1 MAMHRPP
8 PRSIAGILQN
18 LGPGLI
24 VAGAIVGS
32 GELVATTKTGA
43 EAGFWLLWLILIGCV
58 IKVFAQVEFGR
69 VTVTEG
75 KTALEALDS
84 VPGPRRRVNWI
95 VWYWL
100 IMTVVGLAQLGG
112 IVGGVGQ
119 ALALAAPL
127 TDEGRVFNEVQGRRI
142 DAQVESAI
150 MSRREDVPADEA
162 SRLTLVRDA
171 AADEARAMDEPPDPF
186 LWAALLAI
194 PTAVLLVL
202 GRYKLVQIVSLVLV
216 AAFTAVTVLT
226 VFLLQMQEDW
236 AISGGDIAD
245 GMSVRLPP
253 ERGGLN
259 PMHTA
264 LAAFGIIGV
273 GAAELIMYPYWCLEK
288 GYARDT
294 GRDDGSDAWVERA
307 RGWLRVMR
315 WDALLSMFVY
325 TVGTIAFYLLGA
337 AVLGRCG
344 LNPEKGDLVRTLSEM
359 YAPVFG
365 EWAPALF
372 LVGAFAVL
380 YSTYFV
386 ASASYA
392 RVCADAVRVFG
403 VGGRTEADREWWRKF
418 FCAFFPLA
426 SCVIFVFVRSPGA
439 LILTAGVSQVLMLP
453 MLAFAALWFRYKRS
467 HPKLRPGRTWD
478 VLLWLSSAGLF
489 LAGTWAALTKIGL
502 IG

>member
-1 MAMHRPP
+1 MG
-8 PRSIAGILQN
+8 GIFRN

-32 GELVATTKTGA
+32 GELIATTKTGA
-43 EAGFWLLWLILIGCV
+43 ESGFWLLWLILIGCV

-75 KTALEALDS
+75 KTALEALDE
-84 VPGPRRRVNWI
+84 VPGPRYRVNWI

-100 IMTVVGLAQLGG
+100 IMTVVGIAQLGG

-119 ALALAAPL
+119 ALALSVPL
-127 TDEGRVFNEVQGRRI
+127 TDDGRAFNEVQERRV
-142 DAQVESAI
+142 DAQVELAI
-150 MSRREDVPADEA
+150 LRRRGSSDVTRQAALE
-162 SRLTLVRDA
+162 SESA
-171 AADEARAMDEPPDPF
+171 AAEEVARRRGDPPDPF
-186 LWAALLAI
+186 MWAALLAV

-202 GRYKLVQIVSLVLV
+202 GRYKLVQLVSMTLV
-216 AAFTAVTVLT
+216 AAFTAVTIVT
-226 VFLLQMQEDW
+226 VILLQLRPEW
-236 AISGGDIAD
+236 AITGGEIAD
-245 GMSVRLPP
+245 GMSMRLPP
-253 ERGGLN
+253 ADGGVN

-288 GYARDT
+288 GYAKHT
-294 GRDDGSDAWVERA
+294 GRDDGSDAWVGRA
-307 RGWLRVMR
+307 AGWLRVMR
-315 WDALLSMFVY
+315 WDALLSMVVY

-359 YAPVFG
+359 YVPVFG
-365 EWAPALF
+365 EWAPVLF

-392 RVCADAVRVFG
+392 RVCADAVRVFR
-403 VGGRTEADREWWRKF
+403 VGGNTEKARQWWRAF
-418 FCAFFPLA
+418 FCAFFPIA
-426 SCVIFVFVRSPGA
+426 SCIIFVFVRAPGA
-439 LILTAGVSQVLMLP
+439 LIIAAGVSQVLMLP
-453 MLAFAALWFRYKRS
+453 MLAFAALWFRYRRG
-467 HPKLRPGRTWD
+467 HPQLRPGPAWD
-478 VLLWLSSAGLF
+478 ALLWVSGAGLF
-489 LAGTWAALTKIGL
+489 LAGTWTALTKLGL